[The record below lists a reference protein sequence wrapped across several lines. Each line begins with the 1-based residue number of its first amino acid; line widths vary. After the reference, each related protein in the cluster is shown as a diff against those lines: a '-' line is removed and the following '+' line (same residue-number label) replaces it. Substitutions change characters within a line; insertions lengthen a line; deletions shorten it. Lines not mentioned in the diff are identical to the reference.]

1 MVWAYIAVVNAC
13 LQLLISVA
21 MGLAAAVKL
30 VTPNSFLNLQRKAM
44 QNFTSFFGNTR
55 ARADWGLVAK
65 HSGLVG
71 AWRLGGAQ
79 RTTMSRFMTWRGGLL
94 AGLRLLRSSCSSAER
109 FSHPSSHTTLLS
121 QPVCL

>member
-1 MVWAYIAVVNAC
+1 MVWAYIPVLNAC

-30 VTPNSFLNLQRKAM
+30 VTPNSFLNLHRKAM

-55 ARADWGLVAK
+55 ARADW
-65 HSGLVG
+65 GLVG